1 MPDIIAIVRDV
12 FFAAKI
18 KETANQLNL
27 SVLFIYD
34 NKELQEVKDKPKL
47 IIFDLN
53 SNLIEN
59 FNLIK
64 EFNVRTICYL
74 SHTQIDL
81 REKALEYGFNEIM
94 PKSKFSFELP
104 NILKSLQN
112 NQ

>member
-53 SNLIEN
+53 SNLIE
-59 FNLIK
+59 K
-64 EFNVRTICYL
+64 ENKL
-74 SHTQIDL
+74 
-81 REKALEYGFNEIM
+81 
-94 PKSKFSFELP
+94 
-104 NILKSLQN
+104 
-112 NQ
+112 